1 MIYNQ
6 YPYTIFNQTYIN
18 PNYLQQFQTQK
29 FWDQQK
35 KIGDM
40 VKAISDYC
48 NAARGI
54 DAEYQQEAI
63 TACLVEISHQ
73 MEIDRLRTGGMR

>member
-6 YPYTIFNQTYIN
+6 YPYTIFNQTYMN
-18 PNYLQQFQTQK
+18 PNYLQQLQVQK

-48 NAARGI
+48 NAARDI
-54 DAEYQQEAI
+54 DVEYQQEAI
-63 TACLVEISHQ
+63 TACLAEIVRQ
-73 MEIDRLRTGGMR
+73 MEIDRQRAGGMR